1 VRERQDSAPRDS
13 APRARSPGP
22 ARVVLVAGAVNSLGV
37 GLVLPFTLVYV
48 HKVLRMSL
56 PDAGTVLAVGGVAG
70 LVCGPAWGSAI
81 DRWGPRSVL
90 VTGSAGQA
98 VALAGFATAHS
109 RPTAVASW
117 IAAGAFQASNY
128 PSLSTLLAVLA
139 DGEAR
144 ARLFG
149 HNYVISNVAVGV
161 GGLLA
166 GWLIGVGPEETCR
179 TLYWLDAL
187 GFAAVLGAAL
197 LLVPDVRRPPSE
209 AGGVGG
215 AADGG
220 TGSYAEAVRHRGFR
234 LVFVVSLLL
243 TLIGHAAL
251 EYGVPALVAGGCA
264 VPADRLAWVFAAN
277 TAALVVLQPLLTR
290 AGRISRGRALRMT
303 AASWLAAGAVMVLVV
318 EAGARGA
325 VALDLLLGVGVLIAV
340 GEVLM
345 SPALAPLVNDLAP
358 AHLRGRFNV
367 ATSVAFGLAYVAAP
381 VLFTRLLTG
390 HHRSLL
396 YLAFATAST
405 AVVCQLTRRLEAEP
419 AIPSPR
425 RAPEGGPAEEP
436 EEA

>member
-1 VRERQDSAPRDS
+1 VNDRQGPAVRTQV
-13 APRARSPGP
+13 PGP
-22 ARVVLVAGAVNSLGV
+22 ARVVLVAGGVNSLGV

-48 HKVLRMSL
+48 HKVLRL
-56 PDAGTVLAVGGVAG
+56 PLADAGTVLAVGGVAG

-98 VALAGFATAHS
+98 AALAGFATTHS

-139 DGEAR
+139 EGPVRD
-144 ARLFG
+144 RLFG
-149 HNYVISNVAVGV
+149 YNYVISNVAVGV

-166 GWLIGVGPEETCR
+166 GWLVAAGPEAACR
-179 TLYWLDAL
+179 PLYWLDAL
-187 GFAAVLGAAL
+187 SFAAVLVGTL
-197 LLVPDVRRPPSE
+197 LLVPDVRRPAS
-209 AGGVGG
+209 
-215 AADGG
+215 AAPAED

-234 LVFVVSLLL
+234 LVFAVCLLL

-251 EYGVPALVAGGCA
+251 QYGVPALVAGGCG
-264 VPADRLAWVFAAN
+264 VPAGRLAWIFAAN
-277 TAALVVLQPLLTR
+277 TAAVVLFQPLLTWLF
-290 AGRISRGRALRMT
+290 GLMPRGRALRVT

-318 EAGARGA
+318 EADVRGA
-325 VALDLLLGVGVLIAV
+325 PALGLLLAVGVLIAV
-340 GEVLM
+340 GEVLL

-381 VLFTRLLTG
+381 ILFTRLLTA
-390 HHRSLL
+390 HRSWL
-396 YLAFATAST
+396 YLTFATAST
-405 AVVCQLTRRLEAEP
+405 AAIWHLTRRLDATTPEIP
-419 AIPSPR
+419 APR
-425 RAPEGGPAEEP
+425 RPPDR
-436 EEA
+436 